1 MERRDELSRAIEQAR
16 AEDLDAAHARHRAA
30 RVTSLLAT
38 WALGWLR
45 LPARARPEPLPDVLP
60 GEVGLT
66 FGGHATVLVR
76 YADATIACDP
86 MLGGRLG
93 VVRRAERPG
102 LAPGDLED
110 VKVVVISNRHAGHL
124 HPPTLRR
131 LPRRAVVIV
140 PPGLGDR
147 VRALGFER
155 VEELAAGSRIAL
167 GGVEVAA
174 EVVPRDGDLTHAY
187 LLAGDGPKVLFCG
200 DGAYGPAFSAI
211 GAAHHPAIACLPIG
225 GYVPRSFRR
234 RHMSP
239 LDALSAFEDLGARM
253 MVPIRHGTFALSYE
267 RLGEPRRWLEGMV
280 AARELASWV
289 TVLGAGKS
297 AVFT

>member
-1 MERRDELSRAIEQAR
+1 MERRDELSRAIEEAR
-16 AEDLDAAHARHRAA
+16 GADLDAAHIRHRPA

-66 FGGHATVLVR
+66 SGGHATMLVR
-76 YADATIACDP
+76 YADTAIACDP

-110 VKVVVISNRHAGHL
+110 VKVVVISNRHPGHL
-124 HPPTLRR
+124 HPPTLKK

-140 PPGLGDR
+140 PPGVGER

-155 VEELAAGSRIAL
+155 VEELAAGARLAL
-167 GGVEVAA
+167 GGVEIAA
-174 EVVPRDGDLTHAY
+174 EAIPREGDLTHAY
-187 LLAGDGPKVLFCG
+187 LLSGDGPKVLFCG
-200 DGAYGPAFSAI
+200 EGAYGPVFRAI
-211 GAAHHPAIACLPIG
+211 GEAHHPAIACLPIG

-253 MVPIRHGTFALSYE
+253 MVPVRHGAFALSYE

-280 AARELASWV
+280 GARELEGWV
-289 TVLGAGKS
+289 TVLSAGKS